1 MGSSINLVKLT
12 TISFVMGRLAIEE
25 NGLLQNE
32 LGIKD
37 PKHRKKIGLRAMDI
51 VLFGPPFGKYSD
63 LHFIFFL

>member
-1 MGSSINLVKLT
+1 MC
-12 TISFVMGRLAIEE
+12 RLAIEE

-51 VLFGPPFGKYSD
+51 VLFGPPFGKLSLMICLKPEILYHS
-63 LHFIFFL
+63 FYT

>member
-1 MGSSINLVKLT
+1 MKLSCPT
-12 TISFVMGRLAIEE
+12 SHFVMCRLAVEE

-51 VLFGPPFGKYSD
+51 VLFGPPFGRYT
-63 LHFIFFL
+63 

>member
-1 MGSSINLVKLT
+1 MMN
-12 TISFVMGRLAIEE
+12 RLAVEE

-51 VLFGPPFGKYSD
+51 VLFGPPFGKLSVLNRLIAEIYYY
-63 LHFIFFL
+63 FLYLP

>member
-1 MGSSINLVKLT
+1 MC
-12 TISFVMGRLAIEE
+12 RLAIEE

-51 VLFGPPFGKYSD
+51 VLFGPPFGRCTKICINACYKV
-63 LHFIFFL
+63 HNFKQYA